1 MRALLRVF
9 AFVAVFL
16 LLLSACSDDSTSTAA
31 DSGDSGDSGD
41 SFADEPAEDT
51 AEVATGDDGPAASF
65 AELAEEE
72 PADEPAPA
80 DEEGSS
86 QGLGVPTALTPADI
100 GRDIIF
106 RATITVESDDVST
119 ASREAVAIIQGLGGI
134 VFGQDT
140 QTTPEPRTV
149 MTFKVLPAD
158 FATALERLAGV
169 GELVDQT
176 ITADDVTERI
186 VDLQSR
192 INTAEASVLRLR
204 DFLDDA
210 SDINIIAQLENQL
223 LERETSLETLRGQLR
238 TVQEQVDLATITL
251 TLNQSPEVLPQTG
264 VGQKLWVAQG
274 EDDPCRGTVDIA
286 VEENATVRF
295 CVEVE
300 NIGEAPLTDVR
311 FDSEALRLN
320 DDSILEV
327 DGTRDRLES
336 GDRLTVTIT
345 EEVVNG
351 RIGGRVATRG
361 LNIDITVTA
370 TPLDEFGEP
379 LEQVSANRSV
389 FLDIPGDDSMPGFG
403 ESLSSGLS
411 ALAFVGRILLIALG
425 LIVAFSPVIALA
437 AVFIWWRNR
446 RAQAALARASWAAT
460 DPAISDAD
468 PATPSE
474 ADPPPP
480 PPPPDAAD
488 T

>member
-1 MRALLRVF
+1 
-9 AFVAVFL
+9 
-16 LLLSACSDDSTSTAA
+16 
-31 DSGDSGDSGD
+31 
-41 SFADEPAEDT
+41 
-51 AEVATGDDGPAASF
+51 
-65 AELAEEE
+65 
-72 PADEPAPA
+72 
-80 DEEGSS
+80 
-86 QGLGVPTALTPADI
+86 
-100 GRDIIF
+100 
-106 RATITVESDDVST
+106 
-119 ASREAVAIIQGLGGI
+119 
-134 VFGQDT
+134 
-140 QTTPEPRTV
+140 

-460 DPAISDAD
+460 DRQFP
-468 PATPSE
+468 TPIRLHR
-474 ADPPPP
+474 PKPIRLRRLRHLTRPT
-480 PPPPDAAD
+480 PDAGAWRRLRSSL
-488 T
+488 TSHPGQSRMLALR